1 MSQCVKL
8 VKPLPPLHRWACC
21 VSGTL
26 NGSSKV
32 SRSSEPRNN
41 TWSKMSTAVWKK
53 GAWVQLNDE
62 MRIKEPR
69 RRDSPSHPQLKSA
82 SWPHTGAGCLKETTQ
97 MGVRS
102 KTGGWSHSK
111 PSLSR
116 SWAPR
121 RPRPPPPSH
130 VSGDTVEKSARL
142 LEIPILSCA
151 RSHFRNDCINWA

>member
-1 MSQCVKL
+1 MSRYVILSQELFQNFLRIKSSSLIIWRFEWKRKKYIRYELFIQNHMAAQCK
-8 VKPLPPLHRWACC
+8 H
-21 VSGTL
+21 
-26 NGSSKV
+26 
-32 SRSSEPRNN
+32 
-41 TWSKMSTAVWKK
+41 
-53 GAWVQLNDE
+53 NDE